1 MNERTND
8 GYDGDDDYVIGN
20 FFPGILY
27 LALLIPH

>member
-20 FFPGILY
+20 W
-27 LALLIPH
+27 